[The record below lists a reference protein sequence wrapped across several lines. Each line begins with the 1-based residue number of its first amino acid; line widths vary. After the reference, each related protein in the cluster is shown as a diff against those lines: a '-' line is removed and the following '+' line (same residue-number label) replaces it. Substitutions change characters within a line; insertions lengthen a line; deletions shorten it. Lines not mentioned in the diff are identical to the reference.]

1 MIFIVPPSPFL
12 LDERVFMSLGILKVA
27 AIAKQQGHT
36 PTVLDLSG
44 VRNYMDVI
52 EDVLVNTKPNSVF
65 AITATT
71 PQFPSVVEIC
81 NRLRS
86 AGHKVLLGGPH
97 PTMVMSAHKRGV
109 ERASMHADRVLAC
122 ADTVV
127 TGDGELAL
135 KKALEMTESGGGWL
149 DADDPKTGLF
159 MSHDQFNDSP
169 WPARDMVDV
178 SSYHYEIS
186 GKRSLSVI
194 GQLGC
199 PMACAFCSGRNS
211 PTFRRI
217 RLRSASNVVSEIEH
231 LVNEYGI
238 EGVMFY
244 DDELNINN
252 AFTELMTSLI
262 EMQMRLGKGLAFRG
276 FVKSE
281 LFTDAHAK
289 LMAEAGFKTL
299 LSGFESG
306 APRILENINK
316 KATVDDNTRCLDAAR
331 KYGIHMKA
339 LMSIGHA
346 GETEETVD
354 ASREWLLKV
363 QPEDFDVT
371 IITVLPGSPYFDASV
386 KVPHPTESHW
396 VYTAKNG
403 DKLYSVDI
411 DYSKTMDYYKGVPGE
426 YVSFVYTDDLG
437 PKQLV
442 ALRDSLENEIRPKL
456 GLMPLQL
463 SSAKNYDHSMGAIPT
478 HIMKS
483 LAS

>member
-1 MIFIVPPSPFL
+1 V
-12 LDERVFMSLGILKVA
+12 VA
-27 AIAKQQGHT
+27 
-36 PTVLDLSG
+36 
-44 VRNYMDVI
+44 
-52 EDVLVNTKPNSVF
+52 
-65 AITATT
+65 
-71 PQFPSVVEIC
+71 
-81 NRLRS
+81 
-86 AGHKVLLGGPH
+86 
-97 PTMVMSAHKRGV
+97 
-109 ERASMHADRVLAC
+109 
-122 ADTVV
+122 
-127 TGDGELAL
+127 
-135 KKALEMTESGGGWL
+135 
-149 DADDPKTGLF
+149 
-159 MSHDQFNDSP
+159 
-169 WPARDMVDV
+169 
-178 SSYHYEIS
+178 
-186 GKRSLSVI
+186 
-194 GQLGC
+194 
-199 PMACAFCSGRNS
+199 
-211 PTFRRI
+211 
-217 RLRSASNVVSEIEH
+217 EIEH

-281 LFTDAHAK
+281 LFTDPHAK

-316 KATVDDNTRCLDAAR
+316 KATVDDNTSCLDAAR

-346 GETEETVD
+346 GETEETVN

-386 KVPHPTESHW
+386 KIPHPSESHW

-426 YVSFVYTDDLG
+426 YVSFVYTDDLS

-442 ALRDSLENEIRPKL
+442 SLRDAMENEVRPKL

-463 SSAKNYDHSMGAIPT
+463 SSAKNYDHSMGAIPA
-478 HIMKS
+478 HIMKV
-483 LAS
+483 

>member
-1 MIFIVPPSPFL
+1 
-12 LDERVFMSLGILKVA
+12 
-27 AIAKQQGHT
+27 
-36 PTVLDLSG
+36 
-44 VRNYMDVI
+44 
-52 EDVLVNTKPNSVF
+52 
-65 AITATT
+65 
-71 PQFPSVVEIC
+71 
-81 NRLRS
+81 
-86 AGHKVLLGGPH
+86 
-97 PTMVMSAHKRGV
+97 
-109 ERASMHADRVLAC
+109 
-122 ADTVV
+122 
-127 TGDGELAL
+127 
-135 KKALEMTESGGGWL
+135 
-149 DADDPKTGLF
+149 
-159 MSHDQFNDSP
+159 
-169 WPARDMVDV
+169 
-178 SSYHYEIS
+178 
-186 GKRSLSVI
+186 
-194 GQLGC
+194 
-199 PMACAFCSGRNS
+199 
-211 PTFRRI
+211 
-217 RLRSASNVVSEIEH
+217 
-231 LVNEYGI
+231 
-238 EGVMFY
+238 
-244 DDELNINN
+244 
-252 AFTELMTSLI
+252 
-262 EMQMRLGKGLAFRG
+262 
-276 FVKSE
+276 
-281 LFTDAHAK
+281 
-289 LMAEAGFKTL
+289 
-299 LSGFESG
+299 
-306 APRILENINK
+306 
-316 KATVDDNTRCLDAAR
+316 LDAAR

-426 YVSFVYTDDLG
+426 YVSFVYTDDLS